1 MLYGA
6 KEAKFMREGTRK
18 LEEVVINLSTTSY
31 SNLENTM
38 EVINSLKDQVK
49 KLVVQIKEITNKLD
63 YNAIT
68 IRSRLAT
75 KEPIRKDMEV
85 NDRVKEDIQEENMI
99 VEEIA

>member
-1 MLYGA
+1 MEEVA
-6 KEAKFMREGTRK
+6 KEAKFMREHTTK
-18 LEEVVINLSTTSY
+18 LEEAVIILSTASY

-68 IRSRLAT
+68 RE
-75 KEPIRKDMEV
+75 KG
-85 NDRVKEDIQEENMI
+85 
-99 VEEIA
+99 

>member
-49 KLVVQIKEITNKLD
+49 KLVVQIKEMANKVD
-63 YNAIT
+63 CNT
-68 IRSRLAT
+68 VTTRNGLAT
-75 KEPIRKDMEV
+75 KVM
-85 NDRVKEDIQEENMI
+85 
-99 VEEIA
+99 